1 MQVLDYPTAVAPLD
15 VTTLIRRQKLSA
27 ADKTTL
33 TSTCQRIARSLD
45 LVAATRPSKT
55 GFYSRLQAAADTAE
69 REAMTDPTPANVEKL
84 HLAVLRA
91 SQAATTF
98 PRINAALNAAIR
110 REIDSLATLAD
121 RLLDSTAAALETEGK
136 KRLAE
141 IVHADAVFGEGGDG
155 TEFSRRLTATK
166 ANLADERR
174 AVNAGGAALDWL
186 CRHHFSADPFRDT
199 AAFLVT
205 DDGAELASDA
215 LDLDR
220 ELAADFH

>member
-1 MQVLDYPTAVAPLD
+1 MQVLDYPSAAPLN
-15 VTTLIRRQKLSA
+15 VGSLIRRQKLSA
-27 ADKTTL
+27 GDKATL
-33 TSTCQRIARSLD
+33 RATCERIARSLD
-45 LVAATRPSKT
+45 VIEATRPSMS
-55 GFYSRLQAAADTAE
+55 GHYSRLQGAADAAE
-69 REAMTDPTPANVEKL
+69 REAMSDPTAENAEKL

-98 PRINAALNAAIR
+98 PRINAALNAAVR
-110 REIDSLATLAD
+110 REIDSLTGLAN
-121 RLLDSTAAALETEGK
+121 RLLDGTAKALDDEGS
-136 KRLAE
+136 KRMKE
-141 IVHADAVFGEGGDG
+141 IVQADSVFGEAGDS
-155 TEFSRRLTATK
+155 TEFSRRLDATK

-205 DDGAELASDA
+205 DAGAELASDA